1 MPLFKPTEQFDLKNR
16 SQWLKWKNTFLRFY
30 HATKFN
36 QEEEQL
42 QVDSLIYLMGPQ
54 VENIFNQFNLS
65 EENQGKFG
73 AKGAALDAY
82 FQPRSNV
89 IFDGTRLFQRTE
101 ARRNC

>member
-1 MPLFKPTEQFDLKNR
+1 
-16 SQWLKWKNTFLRFY
+16 
-30 HATKFN
+30 
-36 QEEEQL
+36 
-42 QVDSLIYLMGPQ
+42 MGPQ